1 MIVLF
6 RSVPPFIEF
15 CKAENGSLSIGQTV
29 PDREELGKVIDGDAQ
44 IEGIGYLLS
53 HGGEVFTDTITI
65 VGKDTLDTI
74 EECIEFS
81 PEYNDLTF
89 RAAKLF
95 FETFPEVPHV
105 LFCDTAYFSHLPDE
119 ASAYAVPYHLRE
131 QGIRRYG
138 AYGLIHEWVW
148 ETIKDISNTSV
159 NKLISVHL
167 GDTPN
172 IAAIKDGNPI
182 ETTVGFTS
190 SEGLPSSH
198 GCGDV
203 DPTVVFQ
210 LYAKGMPFEGIYNL
224 LSNDSGFTG
233 LAGKEC
239 SYLDVVGDN
248 ADPDIS
254 GVKQILLYSII
265 RYIGAFVSLLGGV
278 DALVFVA
285 DDVEQSKKF
294 IGEICDSFGF
304 LGIARES
311 IIEVKEPVQEIETGN
326 LKTKV
331 ICMEQ
336 DQLNIM
342 VHDLKKT
349 INREI

>member
-1 MIVLF
+1 MIALL
-6 RSVPPFIEF
+6 RPVPPFIEF
-15 CKAENGSLSIGQTV
+15 CKAENNSLSIGKTV
-29 PDREELGKVIDGDAQ
+29 PDREKLSKIIDSDAE
-44 IEGIGYLLS
+44 IESIGYLLS
-53 HGGEVFTDTITI
+53 HGGEVFTDTINI

-81 PEYNDLTF
+81 PEYNELTF
-89 RAAKLF
+89 KAAKLF

-138 AYGLIHEWVW
+138 AFGLIHEWVW
-148 ETIKDISNTSV
+148 GKVKDISDTSV
-159 NKLISVHL
+159 HKLISIHL
-167 GDTPN
+167 GDSPN

-198 GCGDV
+198 GCGDL

-210 LYAKGMPFEGIYNL
+210 LYAKGMPFKGIYNL
-224 LSNDSGFTG
+224 LSNESGFTG

-239 SYLDVVGDN
+239 SYLDVIGDK
-248 ADPDIS
+248 ADPDVS

-285 DDVEQSKKF
+285 NDLEQSRKF

-304 LGIARES
+304 LGISRES
-311 IIEVKEPVQEIETGN
+311 IVEMEEPAQEIGARN

-331 ICMEQ
+331 LCMEQ

-342 VHDLKKT
+342 VYDLKKT
-349 INREI
+349 VNREI